1 MSRYGFAQ
9 VNACRSTGGVPHS
22 SPRKG
27 CMRFV
32 FLTDSRKVSE
42 VGLSRKV
49 FEGAHSKQG

>member
-49 FEGAHSKQG
+49 FEGEQEGI